1 MLREIWLNIGVKK
14 LDTHKGIIIKALL
27 DSGSTG
33 MFIDRKIAAK
43 HEFRLQK
50 LKRPIVVRNVN
61 GTNNS
66 TGAITYQVK
75 VNIYYKNHIKRMKID
90 ICDLEKTDVILG
102 MPWL

>member
-33 MFIDRKIAAK
+33 MFINRKIAAK

-50 LKRPIVVRNVN
+50 LKRLTVVRNMN
-61 GTNNS
+61 RTKNS
-66 TGAITYQVK
+66 TGAITYQVTWTCYLK
-75 VNIYYKNHIKRMKID
+75 VGYEQPVSSSLS
-90 ICDLEKTDVILG
+90 C
-102 MPWL
+102 

>member
-66 TGAITYQVK
+66 AGAITYQVK